1 MPFENEFAKYEPL
14 RRIVESEKVKQIQE
28 RYKLRDL
35 PDDEQELESI
45 PASDLQPSDWQPDM
59 VIAIDG
65 SHMEVPAKNGF
76 PNAEIGYVAVAS
88 VLTFID
94 KIREL
99 DKQEF
104 IDPVELRK
112 AEKTE
117 SFDSVFPG
125 CNVILDNEVT
135 SMASMRKAVYEE
147 FKNYK
152 VFADGE
158 SLLDT
163 YEVLFRHKR
172 VVEDSRKPKCPIDDF
187 DCKKDLVYNDGVY
200 KCACGKYELY
210 STDALRLHELM
221 NPLGSNGEMFG
232 QIMFTLEKLLLIH
245 ILRSFEKNNWLDT
258 LKRIAF
264 ILDGPLAVF
273 STASWLTKSITVEL
287 NRINEI
293 AKNKNGQDILVLGV
307 EKTGTFVNHFE
318 EIDRKATGEPN
329 RVPNQSVILL
339 YHNYI
344 KEKIIFSKSDKH
356 YGVDTYFGRKFFYK
370 TKTGQRLVGTVAFFN
385 TYQQNLK
392 TAHVN
397 QFPRI
402 ADAISL
408 LDQLA
413 SSRYPNAITPISSA
427 HSEASIP
434 LNLGKR
440 ILENI
445 AKELMQKNK

>member
-1 MPFENEFAKYEPL
+1 MPFENEFAKIEPL
-14 RRIVESEKVKQIQE
+14 RRIVESEKVKNIQG
-28 RYKLRDL
+28 RYKLREL
-35 PDDEQELESI
+35 SDDELELKTI
-45 PASDLQPSDWQPDM
+45 PATDLQASDWQPDM

-125 CNVILDNEVT
+125 CNVILDSELT

-163 YEVLFRHKR
+163 YEVLFKHKR
-172 VVEDSRKPKCPIDDF
+172 VVADSRKPKCPIDDF

-200 KCACGKYELY
+200 KCDCGEYELY

-293 AKNKNGQDILVLGV
+293 AKKKNGQDILILGV

-318 EIDRKATGEPN
+318 EIDRKETGEPD
-329 RVPNQSVILL
+329 RIPNQSVFLL
-339 YHNYI
+339 YHSYI
-344 KEKIIFSKSDKH
+344 KDKIIFSKSDKH
-356 YGVDTYFGRKFFYK
+356 YGIDTYFGRKFFYK

-385 TYQQNLK
+385 DYQKNLE
-392 TAHVN
+392 TAHIN

-413 SSRYPNAITPISSA
+413 SSRYPNAITPLSSA

-440 ILENI
+440 ILETI
-445 AKELMQKNK
+445 AKELIQKNK

>member
-14 RRIVESEKVKQIQE
+14 RRIVESEKVKNIQE
-28 RYKLRDL
+28 RYKLREL
-35 PDDEQELESI
+35 PIGDEELTII
-45 PASDLQPSDWQPDM
+45 PATEMQPSDWQPDM

-88 VLTFID
+88 VLVFIN

-125 CNVILDNEVT
+125 CNVILDNEIT

-163 YEVLFRHKR
+163 YEVLFKHKR
-172 VVEDSRKPKCPIDDF
+172 AISDKRRPKCPIDDF
-187 DCKKDLVYNDGVY
+187 DCNDDLVYSDGVY

-245 ILRSFEKNNWLDT
+245 ILRSFEKNNWLET

-273 STASWLTKSITVEL
+273 STASWLTKVITLEL

-293 AKNKNGQDILVLGV
+293 AKKKTGQDILILGI
-307 EKTGTFVNHFE
+307 EKSGTFVNHFE
-318 EIDRKATGEPN
+318 EIDRKETGEPN
-329 RVPNQSVILL
+329 RIPNQSVFLL
-339 YHNYI
+339 YNEYI
-344 KEKIIFSKSDKH
+344 KNKIIFSKSDKH
-356 YGVDTYFGRKFFYK
+356 YGIDTYFGRKFFYK

-385 TYQQNLK
+385 EYQQNLE
-392 TAHVN
+392 TALVN

-408 LDQLA
+408 LDELA

-427 HSEASIP
+427 HAEASIP

-445 AKELMQKNK
+445 AKEIISKNR

>member
-28 RYKLRDL
+28 RYKLREL
-35 PDDEQELESI
+35 PEEEQELKTI
-45 PASDLQPSDWQPDM
+45 PVSDLQPSDWQPDM

-99 DKQEF
+99 DRQEF
-104 IDPVELRK
+104 IDPVQLRK
-112 AEKTE
+112 SEKSE

-125 CNVILDNEVT
+125 CNVILDSELT
-135 SMASMRKAVYEE
+135 SMASMRRAVYEE

-172 VVEDSRKPKCPIDDF
+172 LVSENRRPKCPIDDI
-187 DCKKDLVYNDGVY
+187 DCEENLVYNDGIY
-200 KCACGKYELY
+200 KCGCGKYELY

-293 AKNKNGQDILVLGV
+293 AKKKNGQDILVLGV

-318 EIDRKATGEPN
+318 EIDRKETGELD
-329 RVPNQSVILL
+329 RVPNQSVFLL
-339 YHNYI
+339 YHSYI
-344 KEKIIFSKSDKH
+344 KDKIIFSKSDKH
-356 YGVDTYFGRKFFYK
+356 YGIDTYFGRKFFYK

-385 TYQQNLK
+385 SYQQNLE
-392 TAHVN
+392 TANVN

-413 SSRYPNAITPISSA
+413 SSRFPNAITPISSA
-427 HSEASIP
+427 HAEASIP

>member
-14 RRIVESEKVKQIQE
+14 RRIVESDKVKNIQG
-28 RYKLRDL
+28 RYKLREL
-35 PDDEQELESI
+35 NEDEEELNTI
-45 PASDLQPSDWQPDM
+45 PASELQPSDWQPDM

-94 KIREL
+94 KIRQL

-125 CNVILDNEVT
+125 CNVILDSEVT
-135 SMASMRKAVYEE
+135 SMASLRKAIYEE
-147 FKNYK
+147 FKNYR

-158 SLLDT
+158 SLLET
-163 YEVLFRHKR
+163 YEVLFGHKR
-172 VVEDSRKPKCPIDDF
+172 ILSENRKPKCPIDDI
-187 DCKKDLVYNDGVY
+187 DCKEDLAYSNGIY
-200 KCACGKYELY
+200 KCECGKYELY

-273 STASWLTKSITVEL
+273 STASWMAKSITIEL

-293 AKNKNGQDILVLGV
+293 AKKKNGQDILILGV

-318 EIDRKATGEPN
+318 EIDKSATGEP
-329 RVPNQSVILL
+329 RIPNQSVFLL
-339 YHNYI
+339 YHDYI
-344 KEKIIFSKSDKH
+344 KSKVIFSNSDKH
-356 YGVDTYFGRKFFYK
+356 YGVDTYFGRKFLYK
-370 TKTGQRLVGTVAFFN
+370 TKTGQRIVGTVAFFN
-385 TYQQNLK
+385 DSQKNLL
-392 TAHVN
+392 TANVN

-402 ADAISL
+402 ADALSL

-427 HSEASIP
+427 HAEASIP

>member
-14 RRIVESEKVKQIQE
+14 RRIVESDKVKKIQE
-28 RYKLRDL
+28 RYKLRES
-35 PDDEQELESI
+35 PVDDEELNTI
-45 PASDLQPSDWQPDM
+45 PVSELQPSDWQPDM

-163 YEVLFRHKR
+163 YEVLLRLKQAENR
-172 VVEDSRKPKCPIDDF
+172 MPKCPIDDI
-187 DCKKDLVYNDGVY
+187 DCKKDLIYNDGVY

-273 STASWLTKSITVEL
+273 STASWLTKVITIEL

-293 AKNKNGQDILVLGV
+293 ARRKNGQDILILGV

-318 EIDRKATGEPN
+318 EIDRTVTGEPH
-329 RVPNQSVILL
+329 RIRSQSVFLL
-339 YHNYI
+339 YDDYI
-344 KEKIIFSKSDKH
+344 KKNIIFSKSEKD
-356 YGVDTYFGRKFFYK
+356 YGLDTYFGRKFLYK
-370 TKTGQRLVGTVAFFN
+370 TKTGQRLVGSIAFFN
-385 TYQQNLK
+385 EYQQNIK

-402 ADAISL
+402 ADALSL

-440 ILENI
+440 ILEKI

>member
-14 RRIVESEKVKQIQE
+14 RRIVESDKVKNIQE
-28 RYKLRDL
+28 RYKLRKL
-35 PDDEQELESI
+35 NEDEEELSTI
-45 PASDLQPSDWQPDM
+45 PASELQPSDWQPDM

-88 VLTFID
+88 VLTFVD

-117 SFDSVFPG
+117 SFDSAFPG
-125 CNVILDNEVT
+125 CNVILDSEVT
-135 SMASMRKAVYEE
+135 SMASLRKAVYEE

-163 YEVLFRHKR
+163 YEVLFRYKR
-172 VVEDSRKPKCPIDDF
+172 GIAERRKPYCPIDDIECDKF
-187 DCKKDLVYNDGVY
+187 LVYNDGVY
-200 KCACGKYELY
+200 KCECGRYELY

-273 STASWLTKSITVEL
+273 STASWLTKVITIEL

-293 AKNKNGQDILVLGV
+293 AKKKNGQDILILGV

-318 EIDRKATGEPN
+318 EIDRKETGEPN
-329 RVPNQSVILL
+329 KIPNQSVFLL
-339 YHNYI
+339 YDDYI
-344 KEKIIFSKSDKH
+344 KKNIIFSKSDKD
-356 YGVDTYFGRKFFYK
+356 YGLDTYFGRKFLYK
-370 TKTGQRLVGTVAFFN
+370 TETGQRLVASVAFFN
-385 TYQQNLK
+385 EYQQNIK
-392 TAHVN
+392 TANIN

-402 ADAISL
+402 ADALSL

-427 HSEASIP
+427 HAEASIP